1 MSFPEVTSHSCLN
14 VVQGPKKWLAK
25 CDKHYP
31 SRSGQ
36 SSLATAV
43 ANFTKPRT
51 RHFFDLC
58 IYMIQLMAQR
68 RVLFFDATINKRS
81 DIDFFLQIE
90 FQSVPVKRRRRP
102 DAGRAAERA
111 QPPATEQPR
120 QLARLPLHRQRL
132 PSHTQAPSEA
142 LQQVLKIRFVI
153 ITK

>member
-1 MSFPEVTSHSCLN
+1 
-14 VVQGPKKWLAK
+14 
-25 CDKHYP
+25 
-31 SRSGQ
+31 
-36 SSLATAV
+36 
-43 ANFTKPRT
+43 
-51 RHFFDLC
+51 
-58 IYMIQLMAQR
+58 MAQR

-90 FQSVPVKRRRRP
+90 FLSVPVKWRRP

>member
-1 MSFPEVTSHSCLN
+1 
-14 VVQGPKKWLAK
+14 
-25 CDKHYP
+25 
-31 SRSGQ
+31 
-36 SSLATAV
+36 
-43 ANFTKPRT
+43 
-51 RHFFDLC
+51 
-58 IYMIQLMAQR
+58 MAQR

-90 FQSVPVKRRRRP
+90 FLSVAVKWRRP

-120 QLARLPLHRQRL
+120 QLARLTLHLQRL

>member
-1 MSFPEVTSHSCLN
+1 
-14 VVQGPKKWLAK
+14 
-25 CDKHYP
+25 
-31 SRSGQ
+31 
-36 SSLATAV
+36 
-43 ANFTKPRT
+43 
-51 RHFFDLC
+51 
-58 IYMIQLMAQR
+58 MAQR

-90 FQSVPVKRRRRP
+90 FLSVAVKWRRP
-102 DAGRAAERA
+102 EAGRAAERA

-120 QLARLPLHRQRL
+120 QLARLTLLVFLPLHRQRL

>member
-1 MSFPEVTSHSCLN
+1 M
-14 VVQGPKKWLAK
+14 
-25 CDKHYP
+25 
-31 SRSGQ
+31 
-36 SSLATAV
+36 
-43 ANFTKPRT
+43 
-51 RHFFDLC
+51 
-58 IYMIQLMAQR
+58 
-68 RVLFFDATINKRS
+68 VLFFDATINKRS

-90 FQSVPVKRRRRP
+90 FLSVPVKWRRRP

-120 QLARLPLHRQRL
+120 QLARRLTLLVFLPLHRQRL